1 MWLLFYHCL
10 YSIPK
15 YELLMLLTSWPL
27 LFADHPNQGQQ
38 LGRRLRL
45 GLKRS
50 QIRIFSMS
58 LPGVFAGNPDNRNT
72 TGSGRVWEQTGIF
85 SEPRD
90 KRKFTISNLK

>member
-27 LFADHPNQGQQ
+27 LFADLPNQGQQ

-50 QIRIFSMS
+50 QIRIFSM
-58 LPGVFAGNPDNRNT
+58 VA
-72 TGSGRVWEQTGIF
+72 
-85 SEPRD
+85 
-90 KRKFTISNLK
+90 